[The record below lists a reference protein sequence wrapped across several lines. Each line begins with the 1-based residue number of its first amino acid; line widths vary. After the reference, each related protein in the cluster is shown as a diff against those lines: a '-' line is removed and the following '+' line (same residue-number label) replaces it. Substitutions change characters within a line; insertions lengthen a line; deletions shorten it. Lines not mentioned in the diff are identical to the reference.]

1 MRKNYKPK
9 EIIVAGTKFDIVY
22 KTMKDFGELD
32 FDERKIYVSNKI
44 KGEVLLD
51 TIIHAFF
58 FWSWLYPRRCTNRIR
73 GSISSGV

>member
-32 FDERKIYVSNKI
+32 L
-44 KGEVLLD
+44 VLRTLKF
-51 TIIHAFF
+51 T
-58 FWSWLYPRRCTNRIR
+58 
-73 GSISSGV
+73 

>member
-32 FDERKIYVSNKI
+32 FDERKIYVSNK
-44 KGEVLLD
+44 
-51 TIIHAFF
+51 
-58 FWSWLYPRRCTNRIR
+58 
-73 GSISSGV
+73 

>member
-32 FDERKIYVSNKI
+32 FTSDEPVDITLTMAYDFA
-44 KGEVLLD
+44 VLK
-51 TIIHAFF
+51 F
-58 FWSWLYPRRCTNRIR
+58 
-73 GSISSGV
+73 